1 MMFPWMLLSLCFLTT
16 CSSLRIVDLT
26 HEQNHATIYWPGNP
40 AYNFTILYRN
50 GTNGGYWYESNSFAT
65 AEHGGTHVDSPAH
78 FYQGGWRTQQIPME
92 KLVGKGV
99 IVNVQA
105 KASINHDY
113 QVTVQDLTDWENSYG
128 LIPDGAVVLMNS
140 GWSDKYPDKNA
151 VFNTTTPNDPSTFH
165 FPGWHEDAVT
175 WLSKNRKVNVI
186 GVDTP
191 STDYGQSTTFPTHV
205 VLGKNNIIGV
215 ENVGFLDSIP
225 ESGSTIFVAVV
236 KLSDGSGGPARVFA
250 MVDDN
255 QCTSGSDA
263 HFCHVNLHVLV
274 SISLIVGLLTL

>member
-1 MMFPWMLLSLCFLTT
+1 MMFPWIPSLCFLTV

-40 AYNFTILYRN
+40 SYNFTIIYRN
-50 GTNGGYWYESNSFAT
+50 STNGGYWYESNSFAT

-99 IVNVQA
+99 IINVKA
-105 KASINHDY
+105 KVSANYDY
-113 QVTVQDLTDWENSYG
+113 QVTVQDIMDWENSHG
-128 LIPDGAVVLMNS
+128 QIPDGAVVLMNS

-151 VFNTTTPNDPSTFH
+151 VFSTTTPNDPNTFH
-165 FPGWHEDAVT
+165 FPGWHVDAVT
-175 WLSKNRKVNVI
+175 WLTKNRKVHVI

-191 STDYGQSTTFPTHV
+191 STDYGQSKTFPTHV

-215 ENVGFLDSIP
+215 ENVGFLDRIP

-250 MVDDN
+250 MIDEN
-255 QCTSGSDA
+255 QCTSGSDS
-263 HFCHVNLHVLV
+263 HFRHVLSV
-274 SISLIVGLLTL
+274 ILIMLIFGLFNL